1 VNRKQRRAQAK
12 TAITPLSVPLSA
24 AAPPAAVQM
33 EANRLND
40 QALRLHAAGRTAEA
54 IPLLRQAIALNGR
67 QPLYH
72 NNLGELLRLSG
83 DTDGARTSLSQAIAL
98 APNYPEAHNN
108 YGNLMGQVG
117 DLDAAIKAYETAIGL
132 KPDYAEAMNNLGTVL
147 INRRDHTGAAAILR
161 RAIALNPGIGMFHK
175 NLALALTALGDVE
188 GAEAAFKATFEA
200 PVKLPG
206 DNVELMMAL
215 GDVQRFKGDIEAA
228 LGWYHRAWQ
237 TRPGDGEA
245 HMRYAV
251 ALMVKGEYREAWPH
265 FAARWSLA
273 DTEVDKRPF
282 TQPFWR
288 GEPLPAGGKMLL
300 FTEQGVGESL
310 VLWSLMPEL
319 QQRGILPVVE
329 CDPRMVP
336 ILQRSFPGIEA
347 YARTNPPHARLREP
361 DLVVQATLFDL
372 AQVFR
377 QSPADC
383 TGALPLRADIDRAEA
398 LRVRYRNG
406 GDTPLVGIAWHS
418 ANPKLGA
425 PKSARL
431 VDFAPFLSLPGY
443 RFVDL
448 QYGNRTADRDALKA
462 ACGAELLIDPEIDQ
476 LKDLDGFA
484 AQVAA
489 MDLVITTSNTTAH
502 MAAALGKPT
511 WVLLHKGISP
521 HWYWGL
527 AGEQTP
533 WYPTARLWRQPAAND
548 WHGLAESVA
557 AELKRTLPSATS

>member
-1 VNRKQRRAQAK
+1 MAS
-12 TAITPLSVPLSA
+12 TPSLA
-24 AAPPAAVQM
+24 GAPPATVQM

-54 IPLLRQAIALNGR
+54 IPLLRQAITLNDR

-72 NNLGELLRLSG
+72 NNLGELLRLNG
-83 DTDGARTSLSQAIAL
+83 DTDAARASLAQATAL
-98 APNYPEAHNN
+98 APDYPQAHNN

-117 DLDAAIKAYETAIGL
+117 DLDAAVQAYETAIRL
-132 KPDYAEAMNNLGTVL
+132 KPDYAEAMSNLAAAL
-147 INRRDHTGAAAILR
+147 INRHDHAGAVTILR
-161 RAIALNPGIGMFHK
+161 RAIALNPGIAMFYK
-175 NLALALTALGDVE
+175 NLGIALTALGDVA

-206 DNVELMMAL
+206 DSVELMIAL
-215 GDVQRFKGDIEAA
+215 GDVQRYNGDIEAA
-228 LGWYHRAWQ
+228 LHWYHRAWQ
-237 TRPGDGEA
+237 AKPGEGEA

-251 ALMVKGEYREAWPH
+251 ALMVKGQYREAWPH

-288 GEPLPAGGKMLL
+288 GEALPPDGKMLL

-319 QQRGILPVVE
+319 QQRGIAPVVE
-329 CDPRMVP
+329 CDPRMIP
-336 ILQRSFPGIEA
+336 ILQRSFPGIET

-383 TGALPLRADIDRAEA
+383 TGALPLRADMARAEA
-398 LRVRYRNG
+398 LRAKYRAG
-406 GDTPLVGIAWHS
+406 HDGPLVGVAWHS

-425 PKSARL
+425 PKSAQL
-431 VDFAPFLSLPGY
+431 ADFAPFLSLPGH

-448 QYGNRTADRDALKA
+448 QYGNREADRAVLKA
-462 ACGAELLIDPEIDQ
+462 TCGAELLVDTEIDQ
-476 LKDLDGFA
+476 LKDLDAFA

-527 AGEQTP
+527 EGETTP
-533 WYPTARLWRQPAAND
+533 WYPTARLWRQPASND
-548 WHGLAESVA
+548 WQGLAESVA
-557 AELKRTLPSATS
+557 AELKRTPLSTTS